1 MRWTVACFCGNVYT
15 APPDRCNVCHI
26 SLDPAAAQATASRD
40 GRHSLAATLVTDATL
55 RPQEGSELQG

>member
-26 SLDPAAAQATASRD
+26 SLDHAATQATPIAAD
-40 GRHSLAATLVTDATL
+40 THSLAATLVTDATL
-55 RPQEGSELQG
+55 RPQEASELQG